1 MAAKP
6 TPSNHGQPSACPI
19 MFFSIPDVAK
29 ALGIGQTTAWALIRD
44 GKLPAARLGRR
55 TLVPAQALT
64 DFAISLTS
72 AKR

>member
-1 MAAKP
+1 
-6 TPSNHGQPSACPI
+6 
-19 MFFSIPDVAK
+19 MFYGIPDVAK

-44 GKLPAARLGRR
+44 GKLPACRLGRR

-64 DFAISLTS
+64 DFATSLTS